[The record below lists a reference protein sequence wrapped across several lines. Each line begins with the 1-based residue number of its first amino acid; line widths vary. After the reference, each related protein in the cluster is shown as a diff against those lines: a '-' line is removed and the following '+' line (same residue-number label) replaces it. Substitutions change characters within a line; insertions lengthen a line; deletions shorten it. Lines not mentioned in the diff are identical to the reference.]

1 MFDVKTVEIEWG
13 GKTLKLETGRI
24 ARQADGAVLATYGET
39 VVLCAVTAA
48 KSVKEG
54 QDFFPLTVHYQ
65 EKFSAAGRIPGGFFK
80 RERGATEKETLTS
93 RLIDRPVRPLFPEGF
108 YNEINVIAQVL
119 SFDGESEP
127 DIVAMV
133 AASAALT
140 LSGVPFMG
148 PIGAARIGYKDGEY
162 QLNPSMDEVKE
173 GELDLVVAATHDAVM
188 MVESEAKE
196 LSEEVML
203 GAVEFAHAACREVT
217 DAIIKLAEQAAKDP
231 WEMAPQADLSAAKQK
246 LKDLIGADIAAAYK
260 LTDKS
265 ARSNALNEARAKAKE
280 AFADATPQDQM
291 AAQKL
296 MKKLEAEIVR
306 GAILKDGSRIDGRTT
321 TQIRPIEAM
330 VGFLPRTHGSAL
342 FTRGETQ
349 SICTT
354 TLGTKD
360 SEQMIDG
367 LTGLS
372 YESFMLHYNFPP
384 YSVGEVGRFGAPGR
398 REVGHG
404 KLAWRALHPVLPSK
418 DEFPYTIRVLSDIT
432 ESNGS
437 SSMATV
443 CGGSLSMMDAGVP
456 LKRPVSGIAMGLI
469 LEGSEFAV
477 LSDILGDEDHLGDM
491 DFKVAGT
498 SEGITTMQM
507 DIKIAGITREIM
519 AQALAQAKEGRAHI
533 LGEMA
538 KALGEVRT
546 ELSAHA
552 PRIETIQIDKSKIR
566 EVIGT
571 GGKVIREIVAETGAK
586 VDIDDEGLIK
596 ISSSDLSQIEA
607 AKNWILGIVE
617 EAEVGK
623 IYNGKVVNL
632 VDFGAFVNFMGGKD
646 GLVHV
651 SEIRNER
658 VEKVADVLSE
668 GQEVKVKVLEI
679 DPRGK
684 VRLSMRVV
692 DQETGEELEDTR
704 PAREPRERGE
714 RGDRG
719 ERRPRRDGD
728 GGRGR
733 GGDRGGDRGERSGGG
748 GRGRGRPE
756 RSEGGEGGGDAGLPD
771 FITGEN

>member
-1 MFDVKTVEIEWG
+1 MFDVKTVSLEWG
-13 GKTLKLETGRI
+13 GKTLTLETGRI

-119 SFDGESEP
+119 SYDGETEP
-127 DIVAMV
+127 DIVAMI

-140 LSGVPFMG
+140 ISGVPFMG
-148 PIGAARIGYKDGEY
+148 PIGACRVGFVDGEY
-162 QLNPSMDEVKE
+162 VLNPKQDAALAD
-173 GELDLVVAATHDAVM
+173 GRLDLVVAATGNAVM

-196 LSEEVML
+196 LTEDEML
-203 GAVEFAHAACREVT
+203 GAVMFAHDACRKVVG
-217 DAIIKLAEQAAKDP
+217 AIIDLAEKAAKEP
-231 WEMAPQADLSAAKQK
+231 WEIDLSDNTADIKQK
-246 LKDLIGADIAAAYK
+246 LKDLVGKDIAAAYK
-260 LTDKS
+260 LTNKS
-265 ARSNALNEARAKAKE
+265 ARSDALNAARAKAKE
-280 AFADATPQDQM
+280 AFAGESAQTQM
-291 AAQKL
+291 VAIKS
-296 MKKLEAEIVR
+296 MKKVEADIVR
-306 GAILKDGSRIDGRTT
+306 GAILKDGQRIDGRSLD
-321 TQIRPIEAM
+321 QVRPIESM

-349 SICTT
+349 TICTT
-354 TLGTKD
+354 TLGTKE

-367 LTGLS
+367 LEGLS
-372 YESFMLHYNFPP
+372 YSPFMLHYNFPP

-404 KLAWRALHPVLPSK
+404 KLAWRALHPVLPAK
-418 DEFPYTIRVLSDIT
+418 EDFPYTIRVLSDVT

-443 CGGSLSMMDAGVP
+443 CGGCLSMMDAGVP
-456 LKRPVSGIAMGLI
+456 IERPVSGIAMGLI
-469 LEGSEFAV
+469 LEGDDYAV

-498 SEGITTMQM
+498 EAGITTMQM
-507 DIKIAGITREIM
+507 DIKIAGITKEIM
-519 AQALAQAKEGRAHI
+519 GKALEQAKAGRAHI
-533 LGEMA
+533 LAEMT
-538 KALGEVRT
+538 KALGSARS

-566 EVIGT
+566 DVIGT

-586 VDIDDEGLIK
+586 VDIDDEGVIK

-617 EAEVGK
+617 EPEVGK
-623 IYNGKVVNL
+623 VYAGKVVNI

-651 SEIRNER
+651 SEMRNER
-658 VEKVADVLSE
+658 VEKPTDVVSE

-679 DPRGK
+679 DQRGK
-684 VRLSMRVV
+684 VRLSMRLV
-692 DQETGEELEDTR
+692 DQETGDELEDTR
-704 PAREPRERGE
+704 PPREPREP

-719 ERRPRRDGD
+719 DRGGDRRPRRDGER
-728 GGRGR
+728 GGRP
-733 GGDRGGDRGERSGGG
+733 GGG
-748 GRGRGRPE
+748 GRDRGPRGGRE
-756 RSEGGEGGGDAGLPD
+756 EGGNPD
-771 FITGEN
+771 HMPAFLKSDD

>member
-1 MFDVKTVEIEWG
+1 MFDVKTVSLEWG
-13 GKTLKLETGRI
+13 GKTLTLETGRI

-65 EKFSAAGRIPGGFFK
+65 EKYSAAGRIPGGFFK
-80 RERGATEKETLTS
+80 RERGATEKETLVS

-119 SFDGESEP
+119 SYDGETEP
-127 DIVAMV
+127 DIVAMI

-140 LSGVPFMG
+140 ISGVPFMG
-148 PIGAARIGYKDGEY
+148 PIAAARVGYVDGEY
-162 QLNPSMDEVKE
+162 VLNPKQDVALNE
-173 GELDLVVAATHDAVM
+173 GRLDLVVAATDTAVM

-196 LSEEVML
+196 LTEDEML
-203 GAVEFAHAACREVT
+203 GAVLFAHDECRKVIG
-217 DAIIKLAEQAAKDP
+217 AIIDLAEKAAKEP
-231 WEMAPQADLSAAKQK
+231 WQIDLTDNTADIKKK
-246 LKDLIGADIAAAYK
+246 LKDLVGKDVAAAYK

-265 ARSNALNEARAKAKE
+265 ARSNALNEARAKAKA
-280 AFADATPQDQM
+280 AFAAEGAQTQM
-291 AAQKL
+291 VAIKT
-296 MKKLEAEIVR
+296 MKKVEADIVR
-306 GAILKDGSRIDGRTT
+306 GAILKDGQRIDGRTT
-321 TQIRPIEAM
+321 TQVRPIESM

-349 SICTT
+349 TICTT

-360 SEQMIDG
+360 AEQMIDG
-367 LTGLS
+367 LEGLR

-404 KLAWRALHPVLPSK
+404 KLAWRALHPVLPTK
-418 DEFPYTIRVLSDIT
+418 DEFPYTIRVLSDVT

-443 CGGSLSMMDAGVP
+443 CGGCLSMMDAGVP
-456 LKRPVSGIAMGLI
+456 VKRPVSGIAMGLI
-469 LEGSEFAV
+469 LEGKDFAI

-507 DIKIAGITREIM
+507 DIKVAGITREIFEV
-519 AQALAQAKEGRAHI
+519 ALKQAKEGRAHI
-533 LGEMA
+533 LNEMT
-538 KALGEVRT
+538 KALGEART

-552 PRIETIQIDKSKIR
+552 PRIETLQIDKSKIR
-566 EVIGT
+566 DIIGT
-571 GGKVIREIVAETGAK
+571 GGKVIREIVATTGAK

-596 ISSSDLSQIEA
+596 ISSSDLTQIEA

-623 IYNGKVVNL
+623 VYKGKVVNI

-651 SEIRNER
+651 SEMKNER
-658 VEKVADVLSE
+658 VEKPTDVVKE
-668 GQEVKVKVLEI
+668 GQEVYVKVLEI
-679 DPRGK
+679 DQRGK

-692 DQETGEELEDTR
+692 DQETGEALEDTR
-704 PAREPRERGE
+704 PPREPREP

-719 ERRPRRDGD
+719 DRGDRGGDRRGPRGD
-728 GGRGR
+728 RGGR
-733 GGDRGGDRGERSGGG
+733 GGDRGPRREGGDRGPRRDRE
-748 GRGRGRPE
+748 
-756 RSEGGEGGGDAGLPD
+756 EGGNPDHIPAFLKGDD
-771 FITGEN
+771 

>member
-1 MFDVKTVEIEWG
+1 MFDVKTVSLEWG
-13 GKTLKLETGRI
+13 GKTLTLETGRI

-48 KSVKEG
+48 KSVKDG

-65 EKFSAAGRIPGGFFK
+65 EKFSSAGRIPGGFFK

-108 YNEINVIAQVL
+108 YNEINVICQVM
-119 SFDGESEP
+119 SYDGETEA
-127 DIVAMV
+127 DIVAMI

-140 LSGVPFMG
+140 ISGVPFMG
-148 PIGAARIGYKDGEY
+148 PIGACRVGFVDGEY
-162 QLNPSMDEVKE
+162 VLNPAQSVALEE
-173 GELDLVVAATHDAVM
+173 GRLDLVVAATQEAVM

-196 LSEEVML
+196 LTEEEML
-203 GAVEFAHAACREVT
+203 GAVMFAHDESRKVIG
-217 DAIIKLAEQAAKDP
+217 AIIDLAEKAAKEP
-231 WEMAPQADLSAAKQK
+231 WELNLSDNTADMKAEIKG
-246 LKDLIGADIAAAYK
+246 LIGDDVAAAYK

-265 ARSNALNEARAKAKE
+265 ARSNALNEARAKVKAHY
-280 AFADATPQDQM
+280 ADADGQTQM
-291 AAQKL
+291 TAGKIG
-296 MKKLEAEIVR
+296 KKLEAEIVR
-306 GAILKDGSRIDGRTT
+306 TAILKDGQRIDGRTLD
-321 TQIRPIEAM
+321 QVRPIESM

-349 SICTT
+349 AICTT

-367 LTGLS
+367 LDGLTYS
-372 YESFMLHYNFPP
+372 SFMLHYNFPP

-398 REVGHG
+398 REIGHG

-418 DEFPYTIRVLSDIT
+418 EDFPYTIRVLSDIT

-443 CGGSLSMMDAGVP
+443 CGGCLSMMDAGVP
-456 LKRPVSGIAMGLI
+456 IERPVSGIAMGLI
-469 LEGSEFAV
+469 LEGDEFAV

-498 SEGITTMQM
+498 EAGITSLQM
-507 DIKIAGITREIM
+507 DIKIAGITKEIM
-519 AQALAQAKEGRAHI
+519 AKALEQAKGGRAHI
-533 LGEMA
+533 LGEMT
-538 KALGEVRT
+538 KALGSART

-552 PRIETIQIDKSKIR
+552 PRIETMQIDKSKIR
-566 EVIGT
+566 DVIGT

-586 VDIDDEGLIK
+586 VDIDDEGVIK

-607 AKNWILGIVE
+607 AKKWIEGIVE

-623 IYNGKVVNL
+623 IYTGKVVNI

-651 SEIRNER
+651 SEMKNER
-658 VEKVADVLSE
+658 VEKPTDVVSE

-679 DPRGK
+679 DNRGK

-704 PAREPRERGE
+704 PPREP

-719 ERRPRRDGD
+719 DRGDRRPRRDGD
-728 GGRGR
+728 RGGRGR
-733 GGDRGGDRGERSGGG
+733 GPRRDRD
-748 GRGRGRPE
+748 
-756 RSEGGEGGGDAGLPD
+756 GGEGKEGGNPD
-771 FITGEN
+771 HMPAFLKDD